1 VAEKKS
7 IRIVARHIRGKSP
20 LPSYRRA
27 GIVLGMTDAEYEV
40 TEEQLAALKADK
52 LVKLAVKT
60 EAKASGKDEKK

>member
-1 VAEKKS
+1 MAEKKS

-27 GIVLGMTDAEYEV
+27 GIVLGMADAEYEV

-60 EAKASGKDEKK
+60 EAKASGKEEKK